1 MAHLVLLGWFVQ
13 DWDRIR
19 MVIYY
24 FHEIDQ
30 EDDINDPPELLAE
43 AYGYREDAPA
53 DLRDFRRIAEPIVAG
68 LSTSVAR
75 AQALADYIYGLRHA
89 NKGGFDEDLRYG
101 PRYLLARMQE
111 GYHGNCGQMST
122 LLATFWRALGSHS
135 RGVRWAT
142 HVGEIGHYA
151 LELWD
156 DERGAWFYYDMNIN
170 GFAHDDD
177 GVTPLSV
184 AAVRSNLLTGEDYHV
199 TSNASL
205 RDMSPSD
212 LRDMVI
218 GFPVESYVMNNDYL
232 SWSRARRF
240 GILNR
245 YFDFISA
252 LPHPLDRVV
261 DNVTGARD
269 LRLIVR
275 GRLSVGGLF
284 SFAGARLFVAY
295 LLLVIGLCAVT
306 LRRTPSARPAGM
318 PAPTAVDTRP
328 SR

>member
-1 MAHLVLLGWFVQ
+1 MVHLVLLGWFVQ

-24 FHEIDQ
+24 FQEIDH
-30 EDDINDPPELLAE
+30 EDGVNDPPELLAA
-43 AYGYREDAPA
+43 AYGYREDDPA
-53 DLRDFRRIAEPIVAG
+53 DLNDFRRIAEPLVSGI
-68 LSTSVAR
+68 STPVAR
-75 AQALADYIYGLRHA
+75 AQALADYIYRLRRPDL
-89 NKGGFDEDLRYG
+89 GDFDEDLRYG
-101 PRYLLARMQE
+101 PRFLLARMQE

-122 LLATFWRALGSHS
+122 VLATFWRAMGSHT

-142 HVGEIGHYA
+142 HVGDIGHYA
-151 LELWD
+151 VELWD
-156 DERGAWFYYDMNIN
+156 DQLEKWFYYDININ

-177 GVTPLSV
+177 GITPLSV

-199 TSNASL
+199 TSNARL
-205 RDMSPSD
+205 RDMTPTD
-212 LRDMVI
+212 LREMVMS
-218 GFPVESYVMNNDYL
+218 FPVESYVMNNDYL

-252 LPHPLDRVV
+252 LPHPVDRVV

-269 LRLIVR
+269 RRLIVR

-284 SFAGARLFVAY
+284 SFAGARLFVGY
-295 LLLVIGLCAVT
+295 LLLVIGVCAFT
-306 LRRTPSARPAGM
+306 LRKTPSAPRADT
-318 PAPTAVDTRP
+318 PAPTAVDTHP